1 MAGRSTAPALAA
13 LALALT
19 VGACGS
25 SRGIPGP
32 TGTPYRAYMIGQPYE
47 INGRTYYPR
56 EDFDYDRSG
65 TASWYGSDFHGRR
78 TANGET
84 YDMNALTAA
93 HPTLPMPTI
102 VRVTNLD
109 NGRSVVVRINDRG
122 PFAEDRIID
131 MSRAGARELGFEGA
145 GLARVRVTVL
155 REASLQ
161 LKRAAGLAETEQ
173 GAPAVPMARAEAG
186 D

>member
-1 MAGRSTAPALAA
+1 MAGYRTAFLLAA
-13 LALALT
+13 LALA
-19 VGACGS
+19 VAGCGS

-32 TGTPYRAYMIGQPYE
+32 TGTPYRGYIVGQPYQ

-56 EDFDYDRSG
+56 EDLDYDRTG

-109 NGRSVVVRINDRG
+109 NGRSVIVRVNDRG

-131 MSRAGARELGFEGA
+131 MSRAGARELGFENK

-155 REASLQ
+155 REATLR
-161 LKRAAGLAETEQ
+161 LKRAAGVAGIPPS
-173 GAPAVPMARAEAG
+173 GAAGPVAEAELPQ
-186 D
+186 